1 MVSNHFCK
9 KDGTAMKRDNISKQ
23 IYQLDVD
30 QDGRP
35 KEEDAQAIDGILETL
50 PEK

>member
-1 MVSNHFCK
+1 MVSNQFCK

-30 QDGRP
+30 RDGRP
-35 KEEDAQAIDGILETL
+35 KEEDAQAIDGNLDSL
-50 PEK
+50 PED